1 MLYGAYGAN
10 LNKQSMEL
18 RCPDAKPMISFH
30 LKGYR
35 LVFNSVADIVKDP
48 KGTVPIV
55 LWKITKKCEKALDRF
70 EGYPFLYNK
79 IRVQLDIPGI
89 KGKKVMF
96 YVMRRK
102 GIAIPPSSYFKT
114 IEEGYD
120 DFGLDKTYLHSAK
133 AKASQYQE
141 LNLNLAR
148 KITEEDDDDLE
159 LGVDWEYDWDG
170 SHIPLTDKAKR
181 RMNNG

>member
-1 MLYGAYGAN
+1 MKGRIMLYGAYGAN
-10 LNKQSMEL
+10 LNKESMKI

-79 IRVQLDIPGI
+79 IRVQLDIPGA
-89 KGKKVMF
+89 KGKIML

-102 GIAIPPSSYFKT
+102 GIAIPPISYFKT

-120 DFGLDKTYLHSAK
+120 DFGLDKTYLYSAK
-133 AKASQYQE
+133 AKASEYQE

-148 KITEEDDDDLE
+148 K
-159 LGVDWEYDWDG
+159 VG
-170 SHIPLTDKAKR
+170 S
-181 RMNNG
+181 